1 MTIELP
7 LWLQNLEYS
16 ARLDRYL
23 VEVVARGAEQV
34 YSGLVTTQSGVGDFN
49 VDVSAGSCVIQ
60 GDDSVNQGMYLVQ
73 STTAVTVPVP
83 ASPVTGTRTD
93 TVIMRVNDSQA
104 GGLDLPADQ
113 AEIEVIAGTVLPD
126 TAISLAT
133 IARTATESAILDA
146 EITDTRVVFP
156 NTVVNSVNGM
166 TGAVTLD
173 AASVGA
179 VPVSFGSAMRFR
191 GYGATEP
198 VTDLQV
204 GDVFFKEA

>member
-23 VEVVARGAEQV
+23 VEVVARGTEQV
-34 YSGLVTTQSGVGDFN
+34 YSGLVTTQDGVGSFN
-49 VDVSAGSCVIQ
+49 VIVSAGSCVIQ

-73 STTAVTVPVP
+73 STAAVTIPVP
-83 ASPVTGTRTD
+83 PSPVSGTRTD

-113 AEIEVIAGTVLPD
+113 AEIEVIEGTTLPD

-133 IARTATESAILDA
+133 IARTSTESAILDA

-156 NTVVNSVNGM
+156 NTLVNSVNGY
-166 TGAVTLD
+166 TGVVTLD
-173 AASVGA
+173 AADVDA